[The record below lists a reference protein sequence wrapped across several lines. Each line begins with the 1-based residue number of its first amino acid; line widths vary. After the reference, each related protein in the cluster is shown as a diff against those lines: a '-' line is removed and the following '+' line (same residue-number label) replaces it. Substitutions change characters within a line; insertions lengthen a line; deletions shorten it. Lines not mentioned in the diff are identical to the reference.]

1 VYLYIYIY
9 IQCTK
14 SLCTEDVCVYVCVSI
29 RGNTIGER
37 YKIECARTRVCA
49 VHKLKKIITKF
60 LFFFYFIEFRG
71 SLGTAVY
78 VSSFI
83 HIIYDIR
90 MRVYKIY
97 IERSKSFSVLIA
109 RRYIN
114 TR

>member
-1 VYLYIYIY
+1 MHKV
-9 IQCTK
+9 
-14 SLCTEDVCVYVCVSI
+14 SVYVCVSI

-49 VHKLKKIITKF
+49 VHTSRFVNVFF

-97 IERSKSFSVLIA
+97 YIERSKSFSVLIA